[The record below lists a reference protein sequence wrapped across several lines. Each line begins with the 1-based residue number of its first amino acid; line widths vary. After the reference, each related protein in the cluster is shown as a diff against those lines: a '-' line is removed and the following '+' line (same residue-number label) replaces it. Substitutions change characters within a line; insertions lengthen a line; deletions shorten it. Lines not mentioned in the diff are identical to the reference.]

1 MLVRF
6 GPAGIPMQCK
16 GTSTLDGVQ
25 CCADLG
31 LTAMEM
37 SFVRGVRLRDEMAAE
52 IKKAATKLDISL
64 SSHAP
69 YFINLCSSD
78 EKIVKNSLRHIY
90 EAARATFLAGG
101 SITAIHPGF
110 YQGRSKEDAYKIA
123 KKRFKDAAQQL
134 KQEKISCYLGAE
146 NVGKKSQF
154 GGFDEVLKLA
164 TEIKAIKPV
173 IDCSHLVARGDFPL
187 KNEDD
192 YRKLFTILEKEL
204 GDYVKHFHFQ
214 FQEVEYSEKGERN
227 HVALGT
233 NNEPPYKPLMKV
245 IAEHAYAGTIISE
258 SPQPDIDAKKMQEEY
273 DRLKKKQ

>member
-25 CCADLG
+25 CCAELG
-31 LTAMEM
+31 LKAMEM
-37 SFVRGVRLRDEMAAE
+37 SFVRGVRMRDEMAAE
-52 IKKAATKLDISL
+52 IKKTATKLDISL

-69 YFINLCSSD
+69 YFINLCSSE
-78 EKIVKNSLRHIY
+78 EKTVKNSLRHIY
-90 EAARATFLAGG
+90 EASRATFLAGG

-110 YQGRSKEDAYKIA
+110 YQGKSKEDAYNLA
-123 KKRFKDAAQQL
+123 KKRFQEVAQQL
-134 KQEKISCYLGAE
+134 RQEKIKCYLGAE

-154 GGFDEVLKLA
+154 GGFEEILKLA
-164 TEIKAIKPV
+164 NEIDMIKPV

-187 KNEDD
+187 KNEND
-192 YRKLFTILEKEL
+192 YRKLFAILEKEL
-204 GDYVKHFHFQ
+204 GDYVRHFHFQ

-233 NNEPPYKPLMKV
+233 NNDPPYKPLMKV
-245 IAEHAYAGTIISE
+245 IAENSYAGTIISE
-258 SPQPDIDAKKMQEEY
+258 SPWPDVDAKIMQEEY
-273 DRLKKKQ
+273 NKFNS